1 MVDSKD
7 SVGGSEKTPLE
18 AAREKAEARRA
29 QARKK
34 AEEKELEALN
44 VAEELAGKY
53 GEQGVKFDVVC
64 TDVGVFAV
72 KCPEFTTAKVFNSIP
87 ADKRGDE
94 EVFQFVSKCVV
105 YPDQTSY
112 RAVAQEHGGLN
123 WRLAGAMLAMY
134 EGSAQSRMGKF

>member
-1 MVDSKD
+1 MATSENRD
-7 SVGGSEKTPLE
+7 GSPEKTALE
-18 AAREKAEARRA
+18 TAREKAEARRA
-29 QARKK
+29 NVKKK
-34 AEEKELEALN
+34 AEERELEALN
-44 VAEELAGKY
+44 VAEELTPKY
-53 GEQGVKFDVVC
+53 GEQGVKFDVIQ

-72 KCPEFTTAKVFNSIP
+72 KCPEFTTAKVFNALP

-105 YPDQTSY
+105 YPDQNTY
-112 RAVAQEHGGLN
+112 RGVAQEHGGLN